1 MWLLPVSRHLELLSG
16 KRAYILQKVLE
27 DRVAGTLRS
36 GINKTWIY
44 ILAFPGTSLPDWEGI
59 QTL

>member
-1 MWLLPVSRHLELLSG
+1 MSG